1 MFGRKK
7 SKVVKGP
14 KPLLVLTEVELKN
27 VLEQERLIA
36 DAMKV
41 QRMLSFALNG
51 TMKAL
56 ALKYKL
62 PDEFEL
68 DRSNGNIFVK
78 EKKNGS

>member
-7 SKVVKGP
+7 PKVVKGP
-14 KPLLVLTEVELKN
+14 KSLMALNEAELKN
-27 VLEQERLIA
+27 ILEQERLIA

-68 DRSNGNIFVK
+68 DRSNGNIFLK
-78 EKKNGS
+78 EKTNG